1 MELSDLSLQ
10 LQKKRYNLPSAHKCI
25 LRSIRVLESMANIHG
40 PKSQEVISA
49 CDKNEFKGVL
59 LGSKSSVVQIY
70 LGQFFSSLSNNM
82 EQRLMTTQSSNVSIE
97 ENNEF

>member
-1 MELSDLSLQ
+1 
-10 LQKKRYNLPSAHKCI
+10 
-25 LRSIRVLESMANIHG
+25 MANIHG

-82 EQRLMTTQSSNVSIE
+82 EQRLMTTQASNVSSIE
-97 ENNEF
+97 ENNEFQVHFKNLIEDLEVLSPENWSDNMNIQ